1 MWTAPAQVSEYKL
14 RLDNSDKVA
23 VSVSSAIGPRTHT
36 AAILGGLAL
45 ALAIG
50 WVGGWSSHLLWQSG
64 TLRPNSSSFTLAPH
78 EHQRALTPNAAKTV
92 KPNSK
97 PSRFSRSV
105 DLTQSIAQ
113 GSSILKK
120 TEPVSDW
127 GRPSSPAPETR
138 PTTIGGWT
146 VREVVRG
153 VATPRRAAGV
163 LESCTRGSCAGFRE
177 DRIHRTLG

>member
-1 MWTAPAQVSEYKL
+1 MDRVRCSTVRTFCGSQEPSDRIRAPL
-14 RLDNSDKVA
+14 RLRLMNIRGRS
-23 VSVSSAIGPRTHT
+23 R
-36 AAILGGLAL
+36 
-45 ALAIG
+45 
-50 WVGGWSSHLLWQSG
+50 Q
-64 TLRPNSSSFTLAPH
+64 
-78 EHQRALTPNAAKTV
+78 NAAKTV
-92 KPNSK
+92 KPDSK

-153 VATPRRAAGV
+153 VATLEGPQGFWKVARGDLVPALGRIESIV
-163 LESCTRGSCAGFRE
+163 LWGNRWIVATSRGLISSE
-177 DRIHRTLG
+177 